1 MSNPV
6 FEFDLRLTAQDP
18 SGYYYP
24 RWDLACDIAAEYFG
38 HGNVE
43 VTIMSAELR
52 GTHTLDGEFQSAT
65 FEADFTAEEVTP

>member
-1 MSNPV
+1 MKNA
-6 FEFDLRLTAQDP
+6 LTGTVTA
-18 SGYYYP
+18 GN
-24 RWDLACDIAAEYFG
+24 RKKCLDLACDIAAEYFG

-43 VTIMSAELR
+43 VTITSAELR

>member
-1 MSNPV
+1 M
-6 FEFDLRLTAQDP
+6 
-18 SGYYYP
+18 
-24 RWDLACDIAAEYFG
+24 AARALSVLSAG

-43 VTIMSAELR
+43 VTITSAELR